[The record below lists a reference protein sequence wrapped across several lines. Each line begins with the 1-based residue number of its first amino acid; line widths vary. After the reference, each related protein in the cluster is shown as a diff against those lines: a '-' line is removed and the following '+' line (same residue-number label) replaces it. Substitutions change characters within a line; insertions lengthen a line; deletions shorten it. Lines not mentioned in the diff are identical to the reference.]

1 VVRGEELL
9 TFVVYDVPDDRTRL
23 RVANVC
29 KDFGLRRIQYSA
41 FRGLLDSTRREEMFA
56 RLAGVLGEETGRILV
71 VPVCEKDVRLQRMAE
86 NEG

>member
-1 VVRGEELL
+1 MRGEELL
-9 TFVVYDVPDDRTRL
+9 TFVVYDVPDDRIRV

-41 FRGLLDSTRREEMFA
+41 FRGFLDATRREEMFA
-56 RLAGVLGEETGRILV
+56 RLADVLGEETGRILV
-71 VPVCEKDVRLQRMAE
+71 VPVCEKDVRLQRLAE

>member
-1 VVRGEELL
+1 MRGEELL
-9 TFVVYDVPDDRTRL
+9 TFVVYDIPDDRTRL

-41 FRGLLDSTRREEMFA
+41 FRGLLDATRREEMFA
-56 RLAGVLGEETGRILV
+56 RLADLLGQETGRILV
-71 VPVCEKDVRLQRMAE
+71 VPVCEKDVRLQRTAE